1 MSIRQKGIWT
11 TALGL
16 HLFLVVV
23 ISLQDVSSTLIVG
36 HYPPWFERALARTE
50 AIASSIRGQGLSESN
65 PLRQSLGTY
74 ANCSGIEV
82 GYSYFA
88 PIIPGNCKLV
98 FELHY
103 PDGRV
108 EYDLPVV
115 GGSAAGYRVSALLD
129 YLQVIQDPPLREALL
144 RSLAES
150 VRREHPTLRSF
161 ERSWEWQ
168 ISSVPMSIGRG
179 REFLTGRCLL
189 TTSVFILRRPLR
201 LCPK

>member
-1 MSIRQKGIWT
+1 VSPRQKRIRT

-23 ISLQDVSSTLIVG
+23 ISLQDVSSTLIGAG

-50 AIASSIRGQGLSESN
+50 AIASGIRGQGLSESN
-65 PLRQSLGTY
+65 PLRQSLATY

-88 PIIPGNCKLV
+88 PVIPGNCKLV

-115 GGSAAGYRVSALLD
+115 GGSAAGGRVSALLD
-129 YLQVIQDPPLREALL
+129 YLQVIHYLPLREALL

-150 VRREHPTLRSF
+150 VRREHPDATLIRAVLGVANLVNAD
-161 ERSWEWQ
+161 EYRAGKR
-168 ISSVPMSIGRG
+168 ISYRALFAYDFRFHPK
-179 REFLTGRCLL
+179 T
-189 TTSVFILRRPLR
+189 RPPVL
-201 LCPK
+201 P